1 MKKLITLLFPVLLS
15 FAVLAG
21 TPIKKSDLRILYV
34 GGTADID
41 RRACTSNEEYQAAV
55 KARMAAFET
64 FLKEYFNSVTVVNAA
79 DYTQAMSDNYDVTV
93 MDGTPK
99 PIAPEYM
106 DQVHQ
111 RYLKPAYLTE
121 DFDRPML
128 TIGVASSDLGSRI
141 GCKNDWYCRC
151 LAGDAFD
158 WKADHPIFNGP
169 FKVKMTVIDKPTPEE
184 ARHYAFAY
192 DREMPKTLP
201 MWQVQTKDFQIDEN
215 FAVGLVSRPDG
226 YEDSPEAEIISGG
239 VSSKSLKAVAIGRHG
254 NFFHWGFAASPAYM
268 TEEAKPVLANAIVYI
283 AQFDGQGI
291 IARKYNET
299 IATRASIK
307 EFVYTASEEGYQE
320 MVEMNDAANAIMQEK
335 RESIKAK
342 QAKGEVLNEEP
353 DIKDSLTDQVMEDAS
368 IEFDH
373 VGFSYSKDPHKLVL
387 NDINLKIHSGET
399 IGIIGGTGS
408 AKTTLVQLIPRLYD
422 TTLGEV
428 RVGGHNVKEYKID
441 TLRNQVA
448 MVLQKNVLFSGT
460 IKENLK
466 WGNEEATD
474 EEIIEAC
481 KAAQAHDFIMSFPAQ
496 YETELG
502 QGGVNVSGGQ
512 KQRLCIARAL
522 LKKPKIIILDD
533 STSAVDTATDSKIRA
548 AFKANLKHTTTLIIA
563 QRIASVQDADR
574 ILVLDK
580 GNIVAIGQHDE
591 LLQTC
596 PIYQEVYVSQQK
608 GVIEQ

>member
-1 MKKLITLLFPVLLS
+1 MSIFLLRKDDKVKKVLSCIGKYKIYAILTPVFVMLEVIGEVAIPMLMSKIVDEGIDKGNMDVVIQTGIIMAIIAIFSLIFGILS
-15 FAVLAG
+15 G
-21 TPIKKSDLRILYV
+21 KT
-34 GGTADID
+34 
-41 RRACTSNEEYQAAV
+41 AV
-55 KARMAAFET
+55 KASTGLSEGIRQKEMEKIQEFSSANIDKYSTASLVTRLTTDITYVQMAFQVSIRM
-64 FLKEYFNSVTVVNAA
+64 SVRAPF
-79 DYTQAMSDNYDVTV
+79 MLICSTV
-93 MDGTPK
+93 MAFTLNSSLAMMFLAAIPILGSLLFVIAKTAYPK
-99 PIAPEYM
+99 FTFMLHKYDEMEATIQENLIAIRT
-106 DQVHQ
+106 V
-111 RYLKPAYLTE
+111 KAYVRKDYESKKFNATSDAVNDASLRAE
-121 DFDRPML
+121 KILLFNNPVMQFVMYACML
-128 TIGVASSDLGSRI
+128 LAAWFGAQLVISTTMTTGELMSFINYIQQILFSLMMISMAGVMIVMSASSFKRI
-141 GCKNDWYCRC
+141 
-151 LAGDAFD
+151 
-158 WKADHPIFNGP
+158 
-169 FKVKMTVIDKPTPEE
+169 
-184 ARHYAFAY
+184 
-192 DREMPKTLP
+192 
-201 MWQVQTKDFQIDEN
+201 
-215 FAVGLVSRPDG
+215 
-226 YEDSPEAEIISGG
+226 
-239 VSSKSLKAVAIGRHG
+239 
-254 NFFHWGFAASPAYM
+254 
-268 TEEAKPVLANAIVYI
+268 
-283 AQFDGQGI
+283 
-291 IARKYNET
+291 
-299 IATRASIK
+299 
-307 EFVYTASEEGYQE
+307 
-320 MVEMNDAANAIMQEK
+320 
-335 RESIKAK
+335 
-342 QAKGEVLNEEP
+342 GEVLNEEP

-580 GNIVAIGQHDE
+580 GNIVAIGQHEE